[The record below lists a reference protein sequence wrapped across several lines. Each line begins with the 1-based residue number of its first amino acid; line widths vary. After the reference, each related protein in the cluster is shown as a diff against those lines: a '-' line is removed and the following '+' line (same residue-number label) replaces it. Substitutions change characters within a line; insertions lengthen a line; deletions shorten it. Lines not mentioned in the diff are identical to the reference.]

1 MKEKIF
7 NNFSLKI
14 LSILCAIVLW
24 AVIVNIYDPTTSV
37 TISNVNVELINTES
51 LTDKDYTYEVIDG
64 SKISVYLS
72 GPKSI
77 ITDIKSSDIVA
88 TADLSKITAFAD
100 YVDIEVKVI
109 KDGREINNIEVT
121 PRTTAVR
128 LSIENRLTEE
138 FTVTPEITGNV
149 AEGHVLSNLNVSPNI
164 IKITGASSVVES
176 INSVKAIC
184 DVSGANS
191 DISGSAKLV
200 AYDGEG
206 NVMSTDN
213 LTFSR
218 TEVDFTA
225 SVSASK
231 TVSVRSAG
239 VSGTVRDGYRI
250 IAVEL
255 SLDSVE
261 LTGSAEAL
269 NDISEVVIPAS
280 AVSVEGLSASKS
292 YTVWISDYVGSDI
305 KVKSE
310 NTLVINVKIAD
321 INSREFT
328 FDTGRIAF
336 ENLKDGCTVKID
348 QEQTISVVVS
358 GNAELLASVGPDDIT
373 ASSNLAS
380 LSEGQHT
387 VFINFTVPDGLSVV
401 GEYKVQVLIEN
412 EKQNETQTAG

>member
-88 TADLSKITAFAD
+88 TVDLSKITAFAD

>member
-1 MKEKIF
+1 M
-7 NNFSLKI
+7 
-14 LSILCAIVLW
+14 
-24 AVIVNIYDPTTSV
+24 
-37 TISNVNVELINTES
+37 
-51 LTDKDYTYEVIDG
+51 
-64 SKISVYLS
+64 
-72 GPKSI
+72 
-77 ITDIKSSDIVA
+77 
-88 TADLSKITAFAD
+88 
-100 YVDIEVKVI
+100 
-109 KDGREINNIEVT
+109 
-121 PRTTAVR
+121 
-128 LSIENRLTEE
+128 
-138 FTVTPEITGNV
+138 
-149 AEGHVLSNLNVSPNI
+149 LSNLNVSPNI